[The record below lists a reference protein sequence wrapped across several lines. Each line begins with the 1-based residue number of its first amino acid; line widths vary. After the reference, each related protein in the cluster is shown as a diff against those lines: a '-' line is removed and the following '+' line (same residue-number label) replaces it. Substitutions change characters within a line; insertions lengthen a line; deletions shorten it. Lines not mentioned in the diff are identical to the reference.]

1 MRVCTF
7 VCKKKMEKN
16 SIWVKITFFE
26 KNLSWRISYV
36 TPLTFLTNP
45 FWSSSTN
52 EPIFSVYDKQKLI
65 RPTMTE
71 KFWFALGLH
80 SSEGPLKANTLDH
93 GQSLLLTRPI
103 ETHFSHSTRVCT
115 ILAFIDVLAFSIYLL
130 KAIGTAA
137 YTRFGSEI
145 WSFSPVAFV
154 GSYSINAVLA
164 EWTVMIGVRMITFVD
179 VNTAFIVNF
188 LVARKALASCV
199 SNWVIRLAKGP
210 HLIGI
215 IRTTTQI
222 GTGHSITNT
231 LVSFQM
237 IPIIA
242 LAGKLCSNFE

>member
-1 MRVCTF
+1 ML
-7 VCKKKMEKN
+7 
-16 SIWVKITFFE
+16 SIGALINIYASCITSSNVSVWAIVRFATIC
-26 KNLSWRISYV
+26 SWRFVKFI
-36 TPLTFLTNP
+36 PLK
-45 FWSSSTN
+45 
-52 EPIFSVYDKQKLI
+52 V
-65 RPTMTE
+65 
-71 KFWFALGLH
+71 
-80 SSEGPLKANTLDH
+80 KANTVDQ

-154 GSYSINAVLA
+154 GSYSIDAVLA
-164 EWTVMIGVRMITFVD
+164 EWTVMVRVRMITFVD

-210 HLIGI
+210 HLIGV